1 MKKPIYERIIDE
13 ATKEANAL
21 VASAKKEADKK
32 TSALQKSITE
42 QNTAFTVEAKLDAKN
57 KIAAHEERQA
67 RDLANFVEQTRQ
79 EIVVDVFSEAYNALC
94 KLTKTDLLKYV
105 HKLLANQ
112 TVTGTE
118 AIQVSK
124 ANYDKYLT
132 AFSST
137 KDANSLDLLN
147 SGNKQYKFKLSK
159 EPVLI
164 NEGFLLSGVKFDLIF
179 DFKEIVDD
187 YQRVHEQNIYKELF
201 GDE

>member
-13 ATKEANAL
+13 ATKEATAL

-32 TSALQKSITE
+32 ISALQKSVTE
-42 QNTAFTVEAKLDAKN
+42 LHTAFTVEAKVDAKN
-57 KIAAHEERQA
+57 KVNAHEERHA
-67 RDLANFVEQTRQ
+67 RDLANFIEQTRQ
-79 EIVVDVFSEAYNALC
+79 EIVVDVFSEAYAALC
-94 KLTKTDLLKYV
+94 KLTKTDLLNYV

-118 AIQVSK
+118 LIQVSK
-124 ANYDKYLT
+124 VNYDKYLT

-137 KDANSLDLLN
+137 KDENNLDLLN
-147 SGNKQYKFKLSK
+147 NNKKYKFKLSK